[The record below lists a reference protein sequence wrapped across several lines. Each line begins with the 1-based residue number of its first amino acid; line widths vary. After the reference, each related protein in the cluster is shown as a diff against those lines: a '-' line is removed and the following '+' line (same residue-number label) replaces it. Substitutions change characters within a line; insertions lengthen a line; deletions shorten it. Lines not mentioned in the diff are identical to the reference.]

1 MKSSTGPV
9 AIFDRLSNYWYGSA
23 DRSVVTSFQNL
34 AQMERGQ
41 GNVGGSMSYV
51 TGSHNFKVGGVLLQ
65 SYRDVYQPLPAA
77 ASYTFAGQVPESVT
91 LIASPLNL
99 KMRTRQIGLYA
110 QEQWTLD
117 RLTVY
122 GGLRFDYD
130 RGWNP
135 AQDVPA
141 GPSLARGTTTRFD
154 NVPNWKDINP
164 RMGAAFDLFGNGRTA
179 VKANLGRFVAFEAN
193 SGINFSSNP
202 ANAIATNA
210 TRVWTDANRD
220 YVPQESELGPLSNA
234 NFGRPIQT
242 TQYSDEVMHGWGNRG
257 YNWQGGGVAP
267 ARADDRPRRERRLL
281 PHVVRQLLRDRQHPR
296 VGVGF
301 RLVLHHRTE
310 RFPAAQRGRADLRP
324 ARCQTGQVRP
334 GQQRRESRQD
344 LRRAVRGRMTGL
356 T

>member
-1 MKSSTGPV
+1 M
-9 AIFDRLSNYWYGSA
+9 
-23 DRSVVTSFQNL
+23 
-34 AQMERGQ
+34 
-41 GNVGGSMSYV
+41 
-51 TGSHNFKVGGVLLQ
+51 
-65 SYRDVYQPLPAA
+65 YQPLPAA

-122 GGLRFDYD
+122 GGLRFDHD

-141 GPSLARGTTTRFD
+141 GPWIGARHYDKVD

-234 NFGRPIQT
+234 NFGRPIRRRSTPTRCCTAGAIAVT
-242 TQYSDEVMHGWGNRG
+242 TG
-257 YNWQGGGVAP
+257 
-267 ARADDRPRRERRLL
+267 RRR
-281 PHVVRQLLRDRQHPR
+281 
-296 VGVGF
+296 
-301 RLVLHHRTE
+301 
-310 RFPAAQRGRADLRP
+310 
-324 ARCQTGQVRP
+324 
-334 GQQRRESRQD
+334 
-344 LRRAVRGRMTGL
+344 
-356 T
+356 